1 MKNSDMPAMPHPEE
15 GYYTNPK
22 QGTGFNLFT
31 GLTKREHFAAMAM
44 QGILSAHREGNI
56 WPSATGLCPFQ
67 QIAESAIKHTDA
79 LLAELDKPVP
89 ANTEGL
95 VAKVINRGD

>member
-1 MKNSDMPAMPHPEE
+1 MKNADMPAMPLA
-15 GYYTNPK
+15 NSSINFIK
-22 QGTGFNLFT
+22 SNLSHAN